1 MRGKG
6 EGTIYKR
13 PNGAYVGQ
21 YYALGKRKTVS
32 GKTRKEV
39 QQKLNK
45 ALVELQEGLY
55 VDSSKMKLGTF
66 IKDYMENYKKN
77 EVQLSTYT
85 SYEETLETHVYK
97 DVISEIELGK
107 ISTDI
112 MQKYYNRKIK
122 DGMSSRGVR
131 NVRTIIN
138 GAFKNACSRKLI
150 NSNPNDHITM
160 PRKVKH
166 EVVPPTVEDVKK
178 FLEYEKES
186 SIYYGLYRVLIVTG
200 LRRSE
205 CLALQKKDIN
215 WETGEIMLTHA
226 LGYIKNNNIQPEL
239 DRKKIYV
246 LKEDMKNKAS
256 KSSIFVDEETLI
268 ALKKLIR
275 WQESNQ
281 KAHKDV
287 YWNKILFMTSDNRF
301 KYVDNDLLFTREDG
315 DFIYGRTLLEWYD
328 KDLDI
333 CGIPRCRIHDLRH
346 FFGTNVLQATNDLF
360 ITSKMLRH
368 KQISTT
374 ANIYLHTDNEKKQL
388 AAEKYKA
395 MLGI

>member
-13 PNGAYVGQ
+13 PNGSYVGQ
-21 YYALGKRKTVS
+21 YYALGKRKTVT
-32 GKTRKEV
+32 GKSRKEV

-45 ALVELQEGLY
+45 ALVELQEGSY
-55 VDSSKMKLGTF
+55 IDSSKMKLGVF
-66 IKDYMENYKKN
+66 VKDYMENYKKN

-107 ISTDI
+107 ITTDT

-131 NVRTIIN
+131 NVKTILN
-138 GAFKNACSRKLI
+138 GAFKNAYSRQLI
-150 NSNPNDHITM
+150 SSNPHDHITM
-160 PRKVKH
+160 PRKTKR
-166 EVVPPTVEDVKK
+166 EYVPPTVEDVKK
-178 FLEYEKES
+178 FLEYEKEN

-205 CLALQKKDIN
+205 CLGIEKKDIN
-215 WETGEIMLTHA
+215 WETGEIRLHNA
-226 LGYIKNNNIQPEL
+226 LGYIKNNNIQPEVK
-239 DRKKIYV
+239 RKHIYV
-246 LKEDMKNKAS
+246 LKEDMKS
-256 KSSIFVDEETLI
+256 ETSMSSVFVDEETLC
-268 ALKKLIR
+268 ALKKLIQ

-287 YWNKILFMTSDNRF
+287 YWNKILYLTTDNRF
-301 KYVDNDLLFTREDG
+301 KYVDNDLLFTKEDG
-315 DFIYGRTLLEWYD
+315 DFIAGRTVLDWFH
-328 KDLDI
+328 KDLKK

>member
-1 MRGKG
+1 MRGD
-6 EGTIYKR
+6 GTIYER
-13 PNGAYVGQ
+13 NGKFVGQ
-21 YYALGKRKTVS
+21 CYDNNGKRKTVT

-39 QQKLNK
+39 QQKLRK
-45 ALVELQEGLY
+45 LLVEIQEGRY
-55 VDSSKMKLGTF
+55 VDSSKMKLGAF

-85 SYEETLETHVYK
+85 SYVETLETHVYN
-97 DVISEIELGK
+97 DVIAEIELGK
-107 ISTDI
+107 ITTDI

-178 FLEYEKES
+178 FLEYEKEN